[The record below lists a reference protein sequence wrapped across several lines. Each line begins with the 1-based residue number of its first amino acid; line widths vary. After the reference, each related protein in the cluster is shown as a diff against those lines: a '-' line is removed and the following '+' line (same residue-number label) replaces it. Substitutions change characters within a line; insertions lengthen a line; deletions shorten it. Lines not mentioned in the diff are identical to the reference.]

1 MQIDPGMVKWDDAP
15 APGASS
21 APNIDP
27 RMVVWEDAGPKAKP
41 LSRMERVTQ
50 GLVDPISG
58 GAQLLTNLLPDSVVK
73 AGNTANNWLADNTG
87 MVARLPQGGVDQQ
100 VRDNEAQYKD
110 RRAASGETGF
120 DGYRAIGNVL
130 SPANLGLAR
139 VLPVG
144 ATLPAKIGIGAA
156 GGAGSAALAPVTSG
170 DFASEKAKQMGVG
183 GAFGAATAPLVH
195 AVSRVVSPNASTSQ
209 NLQVL
214 RNEGVRPTIGQ
225 SLGGWANRVEEK
237 LQSVPIMGDAITA
250 ARQRSGADLNRA
262 AANRALAPI
271 GRELPNNLNGNDAVL
286 FVRRAM
292 NDAYDDVLPQM
303 RVQQDAPFQQAVNSL
318 RRMVD
323 GGAISPNARGS
334 FQRFVNNEVNP
345 MFQGQQ
351 AMTGETFKRL
361 QSKVTEQ
368 IQRTGA
374 STDADQR
381 LLADAYRELGDQ
393 LNQLTIRGNPQIAPQ
408 LQAIN
413 RGYANF
419 KRLQRASSSVSAEDG
434 VFTPAMLHSAV
445 KATDRSKDKARFS
458 EGNALMQDLSAPGKA
473 LLNNKVPNSGT
484 VDRLLLGGGAVGAG
498 LLNPWIPAGLAGG
511 AVLYTPPAQAL
522 LRGLVS
528 ARPGFAE
535 PVGQALQR
543 SATGLVPAT
552 SQVGL
557 GLLNY

>member
-1 MQIDPGMVKWDDAP
+1 MAGQWVIEDEPASPGGWV
-15 APGASS
+15 
-21 APNIDP
+21 I
-27 RMVVWEDAGPKAKP
+27 EDGPTTATPTAKP
-41 LSRMERVTQ
+41 LTRMDRVTQ

-58 GAQLLTNLLPDSVVK
+58 GAQLLTNILPEPLVK
-73 AGNTANNWLADNTG
+73 AGNAANNWLADKTG
-87 MVARLPQGGVDQQ
+87 MVARLPEGGVDQQ
-100 VRDNEAQYKD
+100 VREDEAQYKE
-110 RRAASGETGF
+110 RRAASGESGF

-144 ATLPAKIGIGAA
+144 ATLPTKIGLGAA
-156 GGAGSAALAPVTSG
+156 GGAGSAAMAPVTNG
-170 DFASEKAKQMGVG
+170 DYASEKAKQVAVG
-183 GAFGAATAPLVH
+183 GAFGAATAPVVH
-195 AVSRVVSPNASTSQ
+195 ALSRVVSPNASR
-209 NLQVL
+209 NEGLQVL
-214 RNEGVRPTIGQ
+214 RNEGVRPTVGQ
-225 SLGGWANRVEEK
+225 SLGGWANRAEEK
-237 LQSVPIMGDAITA
+237 LQSVPILGDAISA

-271 GRELPNNLNGNDAVL
+271 GQALPENLTGNDAVL

-292 NDAYDDVLPQM
+292 NDAYDNVLPQM
-303 RVQQDAPFQQAVNSL
+303 RVQQDAPYQQAVNGL
-318 RRMVD
+318 RQMVD
-323 GGAISPNARGS
+323 NGAISPNARGS

-351 AMTGETFKRL
+351 SMTGETFKRL

-368 IQRTGA
+368 IQRTSA

-393 LNQLTIRGNPQIAPQ
+393 LNQLTIRSNPQIAPQ

-419 KRLQRASSSVSAEDG
+419 KRLQRAASSVSAEDG

-445 KATDRSKDKARFS
+445 KAADRSKDKARFS
-458 EGNALMQDLSAPGKA
+458 EGGALMQDLSSPGKA

-498 LLNPWIPAGLAGG
+498 LLNPWIPAGLLGG
-511 AVLYTPPAQAL
+511 AALYTPPAQAL

-535 PVGQALQR
+535 PVSQALQR
-543 SATGLVPAT
+543 SATSLVPAT
-552 SQVGL
+552 SQMGL
-557 GLLNY
+557 GLLN